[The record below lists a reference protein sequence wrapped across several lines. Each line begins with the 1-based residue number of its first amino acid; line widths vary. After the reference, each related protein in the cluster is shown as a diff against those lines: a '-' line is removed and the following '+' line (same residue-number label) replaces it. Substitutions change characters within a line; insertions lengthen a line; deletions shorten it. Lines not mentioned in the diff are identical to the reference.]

1 MSPAKSRGPY
11 AKTAARRADIVRA
24 ARDSFA
30 ERGFAQSSLRDIAE
44 RAGITHTGLLHHF
57 RTKDELL
64 AAVLAQRDAEEWE
77 RGSAEVPDAEA
88 VGEYLGELLKEHQRA
103 PELMRLWAEL
113 TVAASRPDHPAHAYF
128 VDRYE
133 RARARTAQMMSER
146 RPSDPPDGD
155 DDPDTAAMIFHAV
168 LYGLQVQWLLNP
180 RLDIG
185 KALEHALHLLLDGP
199 AAPAD
204 RSSPSNRS
212 TTEA

>member
-1 MSPAKSRGPY
+1 MSPAKARGPY

-24 ARDSFA
+24 ARDGFA
-30 ERGFAQSSLRDIAE
+30 ERGFAQSSLRDIAQ
-44 RAGITHTGLLHHF
+44 RAGITHAGLLHHF

-77 RGSAEVPDAEA
+77 RGSERVSEA
-88 VGEYLGELLKEHQRA
+88 KAAAPFFDGLLRDHQRE

-113 TVAASRPDHPAHAYF
+113 AVAASRSDHPAHEYF

-133 RARARTAQMMSER
+133 RARARTARMMGER
-146 RPSDPPDGD
+146 VPAGPPEGAPDPE
-155 DDPDTAAMIFHAV
+155 TAAMIFHAV

-185 KALEHALHLLLDGP
+185 KALEHALRLLLDGP
-199 AAPAD
+199 AAPSD
-204 RSSPSNRS
+204 PSSPSS
-212 TTEA
+212 ATEA

>member
-1 MSPAKSRGPY
+1 MSPAKPRGPY

-64 AAVLAQRDAEEWE
+64 AAVLAQRDSEEWE
-77 RGSAEVPDAEA
+77 RGSAEVPDVSS
-88 VGEYLGELLKEHQRA
+88 VGEYFGELLREHQRA

-133 RARARTAQMMSER
+133 RARARTVRMMSER
-146 RPSDPPDGD
+146 MPSDRPEGD
-155 DDPDTAAMIFHAV
+155 TDPDTAAMIFHAV
-168 LYGLQVQWLLNP
+168 LHGLQVQWLLNP
-180 RLDIG
+180 QLDIG
-185 KALEHALHLLLDGP
+185 RAFERCLHFLLPVSP
-199 AAPAD
+199 APTAHS
-204 RSSPSNRS
+204 SSPPP
-212 TTEA
+212 TPDA

>member
-1 MSPAKSRGPY
+1 MSPARPRGPY

-64 AAVLAQRDAEEWE
+64 AAVLAQRDSEEWQ
-77 RGSAEVPDAEA
+77 RGSAEVPDVEA
-88 VGEYLGELLKEHQRA
+88 VGEYFGELLKEHQRA

-113 TVAASRPDHPAHAYF
+113 AVAASRPDHPAHSYF

-133 RARARTAQMMSER
+133 RARARTVRMMSER
-146 RPSDPPDGD
+146 LPSDGPEGNA
-155 DDPDTAAMIFHAV
+155 DPETAAMIFHAV

-185 KALEHALHLLLDGP
+185 RAFERCLHFLLPTPP
-199 AAPAD
+199 APTA
-204 RSSPSNRS
+204 RSSSIPPRPD
-212 TTEA
+212 A